1 MIIYKNKLII
11 IQLQINF
18 SHPNL
23 TIRQVNLVILFAG
36 TMAIFQFHPQAKG
49 PKGTVKVARKGRLKL
64 L

>member
-1 MIIYKNKLII
+1 MIIYKNKLFT
-11 IQLQINF
+11 IQLQINL

-23 TIRQVNLVILFAG
+23 TINVNLVILFAG